1 MTVMISED
9 RLSASPTCTPKERAG
24 AEQFESGSE
33 VFFYCGNPEAPCTHT
48 VYT

>member
-1 MTVMISED
+1 MTVMISEA

-33 VFFYCGNPEAPCTHT
+33 VFFLLWKP
-48 VYT
+48 